1 LFRPSFFFF
10 ATTTEIMPA
19 SPASVGGRSASTGRL
34 PAWAPYHFYSDNSMN
49 DRVARL
55 QPPPKSGGQRPAGL
69 QPEKSGRTVG
79 AGWDKYYF
87 FSVPAD
93 NSVVSKTAR
102 LGRGRPSASGPQTFC
117 TAAFTAEDIAK
128 EKARRAIE
136 GGMQKTAYSEFFSQL
151 ERSSTA
157 RAYGQVD
164 GSAVL
169 KRAAS
174 ESLIKS
180 PAASGPACPVF
191 LPPDDPDYSTGGTC
205 KQTQP
210 PAWAKSRNEG
220 LLTKREH
227 LFPEGHQTFVDLYAK
242 DRPAP
247 TCCSYTLF
255 VG

>member
-1 LFRPSFFFF
+1 
-10 ATTTEIMPA
+10 MPA
-19 SPASVGGRSASTGRL
+19 SPPGRSASAGRL

-55 QPPPKSGGQRPAGL
+55 QPPPKSGGLRPSGL
-69 QPEKSGRTVG
+69 QPEKSGATVG

-117 TAAFTAEDIAK
+117 TAAFTAEDIAR
-128 EKARRAIE
+128 EKARRAKE
-136 GGMQKTAYSEFFSQL
+136 GGMQKTAYTELFSQL
-151 ERSSTA
+151 QRSPTA
-157 RAYGQVD
+157 RLYGQVD
-164 GSAVL
+164 GSHVL

-174 ESLIKS
+174 ESLIKGS
-180 PAASGPACPVF
+180 TADKGRGPAEPVF

-205 KQTQP
+205 KNTQP
-210 PAWAKSRNEG
+210 PAWQKSRNEG
-220 LLTKREH
+220 LWTKRDH
-227 LFPEGHQTFVDLYAK
+227 LFPEGHQSFVDLYAK

-247 TCCSYTLF
+247 PCCSYTLF